1 MDGFR
6 LVGYIA
12 LMQLLSGKSAAAH
25 ISGIL
30 YPKYQIHGFSV
41 HLSARKIF
49 ALDPTGQIDFGGNE
63 YIPAGRVELPTHQL
77 RPEDNYLWWELRRG
91 CYFVECNETLN
102 LGSDEIAMVEP
113 EDRLLRAGGW
123 HVPLYLRGHVSP
135 VELLIE
141 VGTERL
147 RVKENARLSHVRLF
161 RMDVRSSGNGASRS
175 KTSPKAKRGKQK
187 K

>member
-1 MDGFR
+1 VDGFC

-12 LMQLLSGKSAAAH
+12 LMQLLSGKAAAAH

-30 YPKYQIHGFSV
+30 YPKFQVHGFSV
-41 HLSARKIF
+41 HLTARKIF

-63 YIPAGRVELPTHQL
+63 YIPAGRIELPTHQL
-77 RPEDNYLWWELRRG
+77 RPEDNYMWWELSRG
-91 CYFVECNETLN
+91 CYFVECNESLN
-102 LGSDEIAMVEP
+102 LGPDEIAMVEP

-135 VELLIE
+135 VELLLE
-141 VGTERL
+141 VGTEKL

-161 RMDVRSSGNGASRS
+161 RMERNPANGASR
-175 KTSPKAKRGKQK
+175 KNTSTKAKRGKQK